1 MKRCKRDTVFSQL
14 VRERSNWTC
23 ERCGCYVPEGERQ
36 RLHCSH
42 IVSRKYRRLR
52 WEPINAV
59 AHCAMCH
66 SHLTDRPHEF
76 GRWVDETLGRSVS
89 DRLSELS
96 QPIGK
101 YSKPQLEDIY
111 QNLKA
116 SLKQIQMQRADGET
130 GRLDFESPY
139 EQ

>member
-1 MKRCKRDTVFSQL
+1 MKRDKRDAVFSL
-14 VRERSNWTC
+14 LIRERSNWTC

-52 WEPINAV
+52 WEPLNAV
-59 AHCAMCH
+59 SHCAMCH

-76 GRWVDETLGRSVS
+76 GRWVDEKLGRGVS
-89 DRLSELS
+89 ARLSELS

-101 YSKPQLEDIY
+101 Y
-111 QNLKA
+111 
-116 SLKQIQMQRADGET
+116 
-130 GRLDFESPY
+130 
-139 EQ
+139 

>member
-1 MKRCKRDTVFSQL
+1 M
-14 VRERSNWTC
+14 
-23 ERCGCYVPEGERQ
+23 
-36 RLHCSH
+36 
-42 IVSRKYRRLR
+42 
-52 WEPINAV
+52 
-59 AHCAMCH
+59 
-66 SHLTDRPHEF
+66 TDRPHEF